1 MPSKASIFTLAIAAA
16 VGAFYGAPMIW
27 PELQPKRDALVQQA
41 VSHLPPQVA
50 AVIPGLAQPAAQP
63 AGATPPAAAGGQQAG
78 APRGP
83 GGGPGGGPGAA
94 QRVVPVALGKAERRP
109 MPVRFDTIG
118 TVQTV
123 ASVTLRSRV
132 ESQILKVNFEDGAPV
147 KQGDVL
153 FELDARGIEAQIKQA
168 EANLSRS
175 RAQLE
180 QAERDVRRNEQLAA
194 QEVGSKVTLDNA
206 RTSVQTVSA
215 QIRADEAVL
224 ENLRI
229 TLGYYTI
236 RAPISGRIGVAGIKA
251 GNIAKTG
258 DGSVPL
264 ATINQISPIYV
275 SFNVPQRLLPELRE
289 AMAKGTSKVQATP
302 QGLTDAIDGRVA
314 VIDNNVDPTSGTI
327 ALKGIFE
334 NADEMLWPG
343 ALCDVRLVIRVEQ
356 DAVTVPREAVQQSQ
370 NGMIVFVVENGQA
383 RVRPV
388 TVDRTL
394 RGFSVIKAGL
404 NGDETVVVD
413 GQLLLN
419 DGVRVEGRPQGGQRP
434 QGQPPGGAP
443 QARPQGTPQA
453 GAGQPAAP
461 PPAPAGAGIQ
471 NGQPRG

>member
-1 MPSKASIFTLAIAAA
+1 MPSKASIITFALAASI
-16 VGAFYGAPMIW
+16 GAFYAVPVIW
-27 PELQPKRDALVQQA
+27 PELKPKRDELVAQA
-41 VSHLPPQVA
+41 VGYLPPQIVA
-50 AVIPGLAQPAAQP
+50 AIPGLSLPGAKPAVAPP
-63 AGATPPAAAGGQQAG
+63 AGGGQTAGGP
-78 APRGP
+78 PRGQ
-83 GGGPGGGPGAA
+83 GGPGGA

-147 KQGDVL
+147 KQGDIL

-194 QEVGSKVTLDNA
+194 QEVGSRVTLDNA
-206 RTSVQTVSA
+206 RTAVQTVSA

-229 TLGYYTI
+229 QLGYYTI
-236 RAPISGRIGVAGIKA
+236 KAPISGRIGVAGIKA

-289 AMAKGTSKVQATP
+289 ALAKGTSKVQATP

-327 ALKGIFE
+327 ALRGIFD
-334 NADEMLWPG
+334 NAEEVLWPG

-356 DAVTVPREAVQQSQ
+356 DAITVPREAVQQSQ

-394 RGFSVIKAGL
+394 RGLSVIKAGL
-404 NGDETVVVD
+404 NGDETVVTD

-419 DGVRVEGRPQGGQRP
+419 DGVRVESRPQGGQRP
-434 QGQPPGGAP
+434 PGGQPPGGAP
-443 QARPQGTPQA
+443 QGRPQGVPQA
-453 GAGQPAAP
+453 GSPGAAP
-461 PPAPAGAGIQ
+461 QPAPAGAAIQ
-471 NGQPRG
+471 SGQPRG

>member
-1 MPSKASIFTLAIAAA
+1 MPSKASIVTLAVAAA
-16 VGAFYGAPMIW
+16 IGAFYGAPVIW
-27 PELQPKRDALVQQA
+27 PDLKPKRDALVQQA
-41 VSHLPPQVA
+41 VSYVPPQIA
-50 AVIPGLAQPAAQP
+50 AVIPGLAPPAQP
-63 AGATPPAAAGGQQAG
+63 AGATSPPGAAGQQAG

-83 GGGPGGGPGAA
+83 GGPGGPGAA

-147 KQGDVL
+147 KQGDIL

-289 AMAKGTSKVQATP
+289 ALAKGTSKVQATP

-327 ALKGIFE
+327 ALKGVFE

-356 DAVTVPREAVQQSQ
+356 DAITVPREAVQQSQ
-370 NGMIVFVVENGQA
+370 NGMIVFIVENGQA

-394 RGFSVIKAGL
+394 RGLSVIKTGL

-443 QARPQGTPQA
+443 QARPQGAPQA
-453 GAGQPAAP
+453 GAGQPGGAP
-461 PPAPAGAGIQ
+461 QPAPAGAGIQ

>member
-1 MPSKASIFTLAIAAA
+1 MPSKASIATLVIAAA
-16 VGAFYGAPMIW
+16 VGAFYAGPMIW
-27 PELQPKRDALVQQA
+27 PELKPKRDAMVAQVA
-41 VSHLPPQVA
+41 SHLPPQVLA
-50 AVIPGLAQPAAQP
+50 AIPGLAPPPAPPVA
-63 AGATPPAAAGGQQAG
+63 ATPAQGGQQAR
-78 APRGP
+78 PQ
-83 GGGPGGGPGAA
+83 GGPGGPGGPGGA
-94 QRVVPVALGKAERRP
+94 RVVPVALGKAERRP

-132 ESQILKVNFEDGAPV
+132 ESQIMKVNFEDGSAV

-153 FELDARGIEAQIKQA
+153 FELDSRGIEAQIKQA

-194 QEVGSKVTLDNA
+194 QEVGSRVTLDNA
-206 RTSVQTVSA
+206 RTSVQTVTA

-229 TLGYYTI
+229 QLGYYTI

-289 AMAKGTSKVQATP
+289 ALAKGTAKVQATP

-343 ALCDVRLVIRVEQ
+343 ALCDVRLVIRIEP
-356 DAVTVPREAVQQSQ
+356 DAITVPREAVQQSQ
-370 NGMIVFVVENGQA
+370 NGMIVFVVDNGQA

-394 RGFSVIKAGL
+394 RGLSVIKTGL
-404 NGDETVVVD
+404 NGDETVVTD

-419 DGVRVEGRPQGGQRP
+419 DGVRVEARPQGGGARPPGAQPP
-434 QGQPPGGAP
+434 QG
-443 QARPQGTPQA
+443 RPQGTPQA
-453 GAGQPAAP
+453 GAPAPGGAAQQP
-461 PPAPAGAGIQ
+461 PAGAAIPGS
-471 NGQPRG
+471 QPRG

>member
-1 MPSKASIFTLAIAAA
+1 MPSKASIATLVIAAA
-16 VGAFYGAPMIW
+16 AAAFYAAPLVW
-27 PELQPKRDALVQQA
+27 PDLKPKRDALLAGVA
-41 VSHLPPQVA
+41 SHLPAQVVA
-50 AVIPGLAQPAAQP
+50 AIPGLAPP
-63 AGATPPAAAGGQQAG
+63 PPPPAAAAPAGPGGQQA
-78 APRGP
+78 RGP
-83 GGGPGGGPGAA
+83 GGPAGPGAGP
-94 QRVVPVALGKAERRP
+94 RSVPVALGKAERRP

-123 ASVTLRSRV
+123 SSVTLRSRV
-132 ESQILKVNFEDGAPV
+132 ESQIMKVNFEDGSAV

-153 FELDARGIEAQIKQA
+153 FELDSRGIEAQIKQA

-206 RTSVQTVSA
+206 RTTVQTVTA

-229 TLGYYTI
+229 QLGYYTI
-236 RAPISGRIGVAGIKA
+236 RAPITGRIGVAGIKA

-289 AMAKGTSKVQATP
+289 ALAKGTAKVQATP

-327 ALKGIFE
+327 ALKGVFD

-343 ALCDVRLVIRVEQ
+343 ALCDVRLVIRVEP
-356 DAVTVPREAVQQSQ
+356 DAITVPREAVQQSQ
-370 NGMIVFVVENGQA
+370 NGMIVFVVDNGQA

-394 RGFSVIKAGL
+394 RGLSVIKTGL
-404 NGDETVVVD
+404 NGDETVVTD

-419 DGVRVEGRPQGGQRP
+419 DGVRVEARPQGGPPRQPGAQPP
-434 QGQPPGGAP
+434 QG
-443 QARPQGTPQA
+443 RPQGTPQA
-453 GAGQPAAP
+453 GSPAPSGTAQQP
-461 PPAPAGAGIQ
+461 PAGAGIP
-471 NGQPRG
+471 GSQPRG